1 MKKSL
6 TIEDLKS
13 RIGKPIFVIALK
25 NDYKKKNSWYVLEK
39 INEFK
44 AEDEN
49 AGYIEFTDCNY
60 IDFKNAEDFRLFD
73 TEVSE
78 SELQEILKE
87 NEKTK
92 SKTGYET
99 VAKGEDYFFVASNT
113 KSVIKYAYTTSDSY
127 DVDLEICG
135 NHFNDKTLATNI
147 ARAERLRYQLRRFAA
162 LNGGISSAAEW
173 FSYSSWEDGSNWKY
187 SIQYNYGN
195 QKMQINC
202 TLTNKCFGQ
211 IYFKSEEACKKAVE
225 TFKEELIWYFTEFE
239 EMLY

>member
-6 TIEDLKS
+6 TIEDLKN

-25 NDYKKKNSWYVLEK
+25 NDYKKKNGWYVLAK

-44 AEDEN
+44 LEDEN
-49 AGYIEFTDCNY
+49 TGYIEFTDCNC
-60 IDFKNAEDFRLFD
+60 INFKKAEDFRLFD
-73 TEVSE
+73 TEVSAEELWE
-78 SELQEILKE
+78 SLEEE
-87 NEKTK
+87 EKSK
-92 SKTGYET
+92 KKTGYET
-99 VAKGEDYFFVASNT
+99 VGEGDDYFFVKDNMKAEMENEYSSNN
-113 KSVIKYAYTTSDSY
+113 SN
-127 DVDLEICG
+127 DVSRFTCG
-135 NHFNDKTLATNI
+135 NHFNDETLTKNI
-147 ARAERLRYQLRRFAA
+147 ARAERLRYQLRRYAA
-162 LNGGISSAAEW
+162 LNGGIPSVADW
-173 FSYSSWEDGSNWKY
+173 FSYSSWEDGRNWKY

-225 TFKEELIWYFTEFE
+225 TFKDELLWYFTKFK

>member
-25 NDYKKKNSWYVLEK
+25 NDYKKKNSWCVLEK

-78 SELQEILKE
+78 EELAEILE
-87 NEKTK
+87 EEEKSK
-92 SKTGYET
+92 KKTGYET
-99 VAKGEDYFFVASNT
+99 VGKGDNYFFITSYMKA
-113 KSVIKYAYTTSDSY
+113 IIGYAYHWNDR
-127 DVDLEICG
+127 DDEAREACA
-135 NHFNDKTLATNI
+135 NHFNEETLAINI

-162 LNGGISSAAEW
+162 LNGGIPSV
-173 FSYSSWEDGSNWKY
+173 EDWISRLDWKY
-187 SIQYNYGN
+187 LIAYDYNE
-195 QKMQINC
+195 QKMYVNSISKFKN
-202 TLTNKCFGQ
+202 FGQ
-211 IYFKSEEACKKAVE
+211 IYFKSEEACKKAIE
-225 TFKEELIWYFTEFE
+225 IFKDELMWYFTEFK